1 MECEICGNQAG
12 KGRKILLDGGKLIV
26 CDECASFG
34 EEIKEEEKPTK
45 ARAEAAVFNSRPFSF
60 VSEKEFDLGLDIVP
74 DFGKIVRK
82 ARESRGLT
90 VKELAIKIFER
101 ESLLHRIEN
110 QGIRPSDEIIK
121 KLEKEL
127 KVGLKQ
133 KLPEK

>member
-1 MECEICGNQAG
+1 MDCEICGNAAG
-12 KGRKILLDGGKLIV
+12 KGKKILLDGGKLIV

-34 EEIKEEEKPTK
+34 EEIIEEEKPAK
-45 ARAEAAVFNSRPFSF
+45 ALAAAVLREKAFSP
-60 VSEKEFDLGLDIVP
+60 VPEKEFDLGLDIVP

-82 ARESRGLT
+82 ARELKGLT

-110 QGIRPSDEIIK
+110 QSIRPSDEIIK

-127 KVGLKQ
+127 KIELKQ
-133 KLPEK
+133 KTPKE